1 MNVFGYNSN
10 NIFDQD
16 LNTDDSV
23 SFASVTV
30 SDAITL
36 SQQLATKLYVDTH
49 GGGGGL
55 TYSGVTPATNKIY
68 KASSAT
74 GLDATNSSISDDGS
88 LVTVS
93 AVNGITA
100 PKIIKTGGTGIQYLM
115 GDGSTLTQSATS
127 GNSNFYLYQ
136 SKNGITT
143 PPPASGDVGYNNSNQ
158 SLATIVYISHLTRD
172 NIDIELFY
180 KQVNSLS
187 DLYIQD
193 QNNSVNFIK
202 YNITGLPSPVI
213 NSYISIPVLAI
224 SSGGTGATSFGS
236 NHNVLLA
243 FFSNLTEVDTRL
255 STLETNTQNQTAVS
269 LVTTFNDTVT
279 VPIINVQG
287 IGSLSGNIN
296 DYVSIGTGSNY
307 VQISSGLGIT
317 SNNYI
322 VNSATSSQF
331 LKGDGTLDS
340 NTYVSEASLLENLN
354 TNRLNN
360 ALSILPMTS
369 NILPAGYTASSSGNY
384 SIGTDAWNAFSQ
396 TASYFQSTLN
406 NYNGASGVYVGVNT
420 TLITGLGSTLGDW
433 LQIQLPSV
441 INVASYTL
449 DGTNGNTQRNPSTFY
464 FLYSLDN
471 INWIIADT
479 RTAYQ
484 WISPYSA
491 TFTLAT
497 PVTAKYFR
505 ISVSLVGNTGI
516 VVNRNC
522 IQVNELTLNQPLGT
536 VQVPTLLS
544 NKTTFSDANELVT
557 KGYVATYGST
567 IVQGMPFNSI
577 YGNTTTAPTGTRS
590 LWYTAITPYATTING
605 IMIYVDGGGS
615 DTTHFGIYRGYLKAG
630 VGTNP
635 GLNMTLI
642 GQSASSTIL
651 STGLPYN
658 RVPLVVIG
666 GQSLAFTSGEYLTI
680 AFHAS
685 GTSNTFLSSP
695 TGFSSVGLCYT
706 TLTNYA
712 TTTFPATITNSSIST
727 SSTQRICFDLY

>member
-1 MNVFGYNSN
+1 MTNVFGYNSD
-10 NIFDQD
+10 NIFDQS

-49 GGGGGL
+49 GGGGGGNM
-55 TYSGVTPATNKIY
+55 TFVGGTPATNYIY
-68 KASSAT
+68 KGYTSD
-74 GLDATNSSISDDGS
+74 GLNTTRSTITDDGS

-93 AVNGITA
+93 TVNGITA

-143 PPPASGDVGYNNSNQ
+143 PPPLLGDVGYNNANQ

-172 NIDIELFY
+172 NIDIEVFY
-180 KQVNSLS
+180 NQVNQLN

-202 YNITGLPSPVI
+202 YNITGLPTSVI
-213 NSYISIPVLAI
+213 NSYTAIPVLAI

-269 LVTTFNDTVT
+269 LITTFNDTVT
-279 VPIINVQG
+279 VPIIKVQG
-287 IGSLSGNIN
+287 IGSLSGNPL
-296 DYVSIGTGSNY
+296 DSVSIGLGDFSVKLDAVNGVRAY
-307 VQISSGLGIT
+307 SYALYSG
-317 SNNYI
+317 
-322 VNSATSSQF
+322 TSSQF
-331 LKGDGTLDS
+331 LKGDGIPD
-340 NTYVSEASLLENLN
+340 
-354 TNRLNN
+354 TNVY
-360 ALSILPMTS
+360 AL
-369 NILPAGYTASSSGNY
+369 ASS
-384 SIGTDAWNAFSQ
+384 
-396 TASYFQSTLN
+396 
-406 NYNGASGVYVGVNT
+406 VG
-420 TLITGLGSTLGDW
+420 
-433 LQIQLPSV
+433 
-441 INVASYTL
+441 
-449 DGTNGNTQRNPSTFY
+449 
-464 FLYSLDN
+464 
-471 INWIIADT
+471 
-479 RTAYQ
+479 
-484 WISPYSA
+484 
-491 TFTLAT
+491 
-497 PVTAKYFR
+497 
-505 ISVSLVGNTGI
+505 
-516 VVNRNC
+516 
-522 IQVNELTLNQPLGT
+522 
-536 VQVPTLLS
+536 
-544 NKTTFSDANELVT
+544 
-557 KGYVATYGST
+557 
-567 IVQGMPFNSI
+567 QGMPFNSI

-605 IMIYVDGGGS
+605 IMMYVDGGGS
-615 DTTHFGIYRGYLKAG
+615 DTCHFGIYRGYLKSG

-635 GLNMTLI
+635 GLNMTLV
-642 GQSASSTIL
+642 GQSATSVTL

-658 RVPLVVIG
+658 RVPIVVIG
-666 GQSLAFTSGEYLTI
+666 GQSLAFTAGSYLTI